1 MFYFMF
7 LQKLCRLKDVTTSY
21 WRKTWKEIQ
30 HLETLEQDFS
40 LGDKEKSYEYPMN
53 N

>member
-7 LQKLCRLKDVTTSY
+7 LQKLCRLKDFTTSY
-21 WRKTWKEIQ
+21 WRETWKEIWP
-30 HLETLEQDFS
+30 LETLEQDFS
-40 LGDKEKSYEYPMN
+40 LWDKEETYEYPMN